1 MKLWFSKEKTETT
14 STTPPPASE
23 PVAEP
28 APAPV
33 ASEPPPA
40 PAAPEPPPA
49 PAAPQTPPTPE
60 PPPAAEAT
68 PPDAPVPPP
77 AKPLQQATTQ
87 RDLYRNL
94 MNALYDAV
102 LLVDEK
108 GHVVDSNTR
117 VEHTFGYSQSEMWD
131 MSLQQLIK
139 GFGPHV
145 LGQLAE
151 PLGEGRPVII
161 DGRGVRKDGSLFNA
175 EITVSKVKLARIENL
190 LFSVRDIG
198 KRLLAAQE
206 KIRAQMQAAKPAAP
220 ATPPK
225 VVRLVRKTS

>member
-1 MKLWFSKEKTETT
+1 M
-14 STTPPPASE
+14 
-23 PVAEP
+23 
-28 APAPV
+28 
-33 ASEPPPA
+33 
-40 PAAPEPPPA
+40 
-49 PAAPQTPPTPE
+49 
-60 PPPAAEAT
+60 
-68 PPDAPVPPP
+68 
-77 AKPLQQATTQ
+77 
-87 RDLYRNL
+87 YRNL

-145 LGQLAE
+145 LDQLAE

-206 KIRAQMQAAKPAAP
+206 KIRAQMQAAKPAVP
-220 ATPPK
+220 AASQK

>member
-1 MKLWFSKEKTETT
+1 MKLWFSKE
-14 STTPPPASE
+14 TTPLPPHTTQAPASE
-23 PVAEP
+23 PAAAP
-28 APAPV
+28 APAP
-33 ASEPPPA
+33 A
-40 PAAPEPPPA
+40 
-49 PAAPQTPPTPE
+49 TPE
-60 PPPAAEAT
+60 PPSAPKPPPPA
-68 PPDAPVPPP
+68 APVPPP

-102 LLVDEK
+102 LLVDDK

-131 MSLQQLIK
+131 MSLERLIK

-145 LGQLAE
+145 LVQLAG

-161 DGRGVRKDGSLFNA
+161 DGLGIRKDGSLFNA
-175 EITVSKVKLARIENL
+175 EITVGKVKLARVENL
-190 LFSVRDIG
+190 LFSVRDIS

-206 KIRAQMQAAKPAAP
+206 KMRAQLQSAQPAVP
-220 ATPPK
+220 SPSSK
-225 VVRLVRKTS
+225 IVRLVRKTS

>member
-1 MKLWFSKEKTETT
+1 M
-14 STTPPPASE
+14 
-23 PVAEP
+23 
-28 APAPV
+28 
-33 ASEPPPA
+33 
-40 PAAPEPPPA
+40 
-49 PAAPQTPPTPE
+49 
-60 PPPAAEAT
+60 
-68 PPDAPVPPP
+68 
-77 AKPLQQATTQ
+77 PLQQTTTQ
-87 RDLYRNL
+87 RDMYRNL

-145 LGQLAE
+145 LDQLAE

-206 KIRAQMQAAKPAAP
+206 KIRAQMQAAKPAVP
-220 ATPPK
+220 AASQK

>member
-1 MKLWFSKEKTETT
+1 MKLWFSKEKTETN
-14 STTPPPASE
+14 SPTPPPAPE

-28 APAPV
+28 A
-33 ASEPPPA
+33 PA

-49 PAAPQTPPTPE
+49 PAKPQPAPPPPE
-60 PPPAAEAT
+60 TPPAAEPTT
-68 PPDAPVPPP
+68 PVAPVPPP
-77 AKPLQQATTQ
+77 VKPLQQAATQ

-102 LLVDEK
+102 MLVDEK

-117 VEHTFGYSQSEMWD
+117 VENTFGYSQSEMWD

-145 LGQLAE
+145 LVQLAE

-161 DGRGVRKDGSLFNA
+161 DGRGIRKDGSLFSA
-175 EITVSKVKLARIENL
+175 EITVGKVKLARVENL

-206 KIRAQMQAAKPAAP
+206 KMRAQTQAPAPAAS
-220 ATPPK
+220 PK

>member
-14 STTPPPASE
+14 TTPAPPPAPE

-33 ASEPPPA
+33 A
-40 PAAPEPPPA
+40 
-49 PAAPQTPPTPE
+49 PE
-60 PPPAAEAT
+60 PPPAAAEPQPVPPPPET
-68 PPDAPVPPP
+68 PAAAEPTTPVAPVPPP
-77 AKPLQQATTQ
+77 AKPLQQAATQ

-102 LLVDEK
+102 MLVDEK

-117 VEHTFGYSQSEMWD
+117 VENTFGYSQNEMWD
-131 MSLQQLIK
+131 MSLERLIN

-145 LGQLAE
+145 LTQLAE

-161 DGRGVRKDGSLFNA
+161 DGRGVRKDGSLFHA
-175 EITVSKVKLARIENL
+175 EITVGKVKLARVENL
-190 LFSVRDIG
+190 LFSVRDIS
-198 KRLLAAQE
+198 KRLLATQE
-206 KIRAQMQAAKPAAP
+206 KMRAQMQSASPAAP
-220 ATPPK
+220 APAASSK

>member
-1 MKLWFSKEKTETT
+1 MKLWFSKETT
-14 STTPPPASE
+14 PTSSPTPPPPAPE
-23 PVAEP
+23 PVA
-28 APAPV
+28 AP
-33 ASEPPPA
+33 EPPPP

-49 PAAPQTPPTPE
+49 AAPLPEAETTTPAAPE
-60 PPPAAEAT
+60 PPPA
-68 PPDAPVPPP
+68 
-77 AKPLQQATTQ
+77 KPIQQTTQQ

-102 LLVDEK
+102 LLVDDK

-131 MSLQQLIK
+131 MSLERLIK

-145 LGQLAE
+145 LIQLAG

-161 DGRGVRKDGSLFNA
+161 DGLGVRKDGTLFNA
-175 EITVSKVKLARIENL
+175 EITVGKVKLARVENL
-190 LFSVRDIG
+190 LFSVRDIS
-198 KRLLAAQE
+198 KRLLATQE
-206 KIRAQMQAAKPAAP
+206 KIRAQMQSAPP
-220 ATPPK
+220 ATPAASSK

>member
-1 MKLWFSKEKTETT
+1 
-14 STTPPPASE
+14 
-23 PVAEP
+23 
-28 APAPV
+28 
-33 ASEPPPA
+33 
-40 PAAPEPPPA
+40 
-49 PAAPQTPPTPE
+49 
-60 PPPAAEAT
+60 
-68 PPDAPVPPP
+68 
-77 AKPLQQATTQ
+77 
-87 RDLYRNL
+87 

-145 LGQLAE
+145 LMQLAE

-175 EITVSKVKLARIENL
+175 EVTVGKVKLARVENL
-190 LFSVRDIG
+190 LFSVRDVS
-198 KRLLAAQE
+198 KRMLAAQE
-206 KIRAQMQAAKPAAP
+206 KMRAQMQPAQPAAP

>member
-1 MKLWFSKEKTETT
+1 MKLWFSKEKTEAAT
-14 STTPPPASE
+14 STTPPPAQK

-28 APAPV
+28 A
-33 ASEPPPA
+33 PA

-49 PAAPQTPPTPE
+49 PAEPQPAPPPPE
-60 PPPAAEAT
+60 TPPAAEPTT
-68 PPDAPVPPP
+68 PVAPVPPP
-77 AKPLQQATTQ
+77 VKPLQQAATQ

-102 LLVDEK
+102 MLVDEK

-117 VEHTFGYSQSEMWD
+117 VENTFGYSQSEMWD

-145 LGQLAE
+145 LVQLAE

-161 DGRGVRKDGSLFNA
+161 DGRGVRKDGSLFSA
-175 EITVSKVKLARIENL
+175 EITVGKVKLARVENL

-206 KIRAQMQAAKPAAP
+206 KMRAQMQPAQPTEPAAP
-220 ATPPK
+220 PK
-225 VVRLVRKTS
+225 IVRLVRKTS